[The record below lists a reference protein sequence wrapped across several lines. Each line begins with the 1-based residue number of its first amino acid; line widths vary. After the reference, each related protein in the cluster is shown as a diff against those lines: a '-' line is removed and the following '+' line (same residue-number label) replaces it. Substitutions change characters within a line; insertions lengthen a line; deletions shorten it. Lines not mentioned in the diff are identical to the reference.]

1 MVGLTAEGKRGMVD
15 KEVEDYVK
23 VQRGLGVGDAEIRK
37 SLLDAGYDDADFDNL
52 FTKPQK
58 KAGMRTDFRP
68 ELITT
73 KHVFYLCI
81 IIIVAL
87 GSLSTYLAYDYNAK
101 IEKLS
106 ADQEKSMDE
115 LSAKMVAQS
124 DALRTDVSS
133 QLSLLGSDVAAART
147 SITSLSSDLTSSIQN
162 YNYQSLVRDNALSES
177 VQKMSNR
184 SLTELSSFQQQ
195 LNKVS
200 EASTD
205 FAPIIPKA
213 QDSVVTIGRKDKGV
227 FITVG
232 SGVLINNVGYIVT
245 NEHVIDALSSIYVRT
260 HDNNEYAAT
269 VIGKDE
275 SWDVAVIKLT
285 TEKSTFTYLNWADSD
300 RVFVG
305 QHIIAVGN
313 PVGLES
319 TVTEGII
326 SNTNRLVTGD
336 ARDIYYLQTD
346 VAINAGNSG
355 GPLIDKEG
363 KIVGIATMKYMK
375 LGYEGLSFALRS
387 NDVQGVVMDILQEEQ
402 K

>member
-1 MVGLTAEGKRGMVD
+1 MVD

-23 VQRGLGVGDAEIRK
+23 VQRGLGVVDAEIRK

-73 KHVFYLCI
+73 KHVFYLCL

-133 QLSLLGSDVAAART
+133 QLSLLGSDVATART